1 MSGVTNVTALID
13 RISGTEQPQV
23 TASRPAA
30 AHPSDELTYPTREA
44 KPSLAARRLSSR
56 ISAST
61 SRFNSLKTGE
71 VVIPPKHFGG
81 SKPSKRESRRGDLT
95 IPPRLLGCRP
105 SSQGRS
111 VRSSRR
117 FGAQAREVPASLRVT
132 RQTALP
138 AYR

>member
-23 TASRPAA
+23 TASRP
-30 AHPSDELTYPTREA
+30 DELTYPTREA

-105 SSQGRS
+105 SSQ
-111 VRSSRR
+111 
-117 FGAQAREVPASLRVT
+117 
-132 RQTALP
+132 
-138 AYR
+138 